1 MAVTTLTDE
10 QVETAIDTSAPA
22 SISKV
27 EAPAKK
33 TMADFGLSS
42 ETIALAMNDYAK
54 EFNAGGT
61 PNLADIVL
69 ARGGNITDLVELA
82 VNNKKTSKAMME
94 GTQLDK
100 DKALAETMQAQFFME
115 DDRGAGK
122 ASKLMN
128 IVSKGISKKL
138 ESPAP
143 AVDAT
148 LETPG
153 TLITTPTLTP
163 TVIIT
168 EEPEAKKTS
177 PTPPPLPEVEPAAA
191 VDEKAANEAFL
202 KEQFPGSLGKYV
214 AGKRD
219 VPFGKPQSQMGQ
231 MVNKEGYGWHKPL
244 EQRVAGYQ
252 AQKGKAEESYAKLAK
267 ELLEKQEAVEAKILA
282 AKDRRAASK
291 EASILG
297 FGTYSSY
304 RAVKLA
310 EKEKEIIEKQQ
321 VEESK
326 AYDKHIKMLGRK
338 EKIYGTASKAVETAG
353 DAALVV
359 KGMGIKGMAALSGV
373 VNSFR
378 EAGLADLNKDK
389 HDAGH
394 LLLGADT
401 LENVSAFKEAN
412 AKKTPEVKSEAKP
425 APVAVD
431 TPAKPEATV
440 SAKSDT
446 PAPDSKA
453 ENSITT
459 KVNANPVSPIFQ
471 EMAGTKPKEFS
482 ISERISHFIS
492 GPSPQ
497 TLGINVTVADAKAL
511 NAVVPPTATP
521 ASNAAR
527 PKGAEI
533 A

>member
-1 MAVTTLTDE
+1 
-10 QVETAIDTSAPA
+10 
-22 SISKV
+22 
-27 EAPAKK
+27 
-33 TMADFGLSS
+33 
-42 ETIALAMNDYAK
+42 
-54 EFNAGGT
+54 
-61 PNLADIVL
+61 
-69 ARGGNITDLVELA
+69 
-82 VNNKKTSKAMME
+82 
-94 GTQLDK
+94 
-100 DKALAETMQAQFFME
+100 
-115 DDRGAGK
+115 
-122 ASKLMN
+122 
-128 IVSKGISKKL
+128 
-138 ESPAP
+138 
-143 AVDAT
+143 
-148 LETPG
+148 
-153 TLITTPTLTP
+153 
-163 TVIIT
+163 
-168 EEPEAKKTS
+168 
-177 PTPPPLPEVEPAAA
+177 

-202 KEQFPGSLGKYV
+202 KQQFPKSLGKYV
-214 AGKRD
+214 PGERGA
-219 VPFGKPQSQMGQ
+219 PFGNPQSQMGQ

-282 AKDRRAASK
+282 AKDRLAASQ
-291 EASILG
+291 EASFFG
-297 FGTYSSY
+297 FGDRHS
-304 RAVKLA
+304 RQAVKLA
-310 EKEKEIIEKQQ
+310 EKEREIIAKQQ
-321 VEESK
+321 EVEAK
-326 AYDKHIKMLGRK
+326 AYDKQIGMLERK

-378 EAGLADLNKDK
+378 EAGLADLNKEH

-394 LLLGADT
+394 ALLGVDDLAKA
-401 LENVSAFKEAN
+401 NAFKEAN
-412 AKKTPEVKSEAKP
+412 AKKSPDAKP
-425 APVAVD
+425 APVVSG
-431 TPAKPEATV
+431 TPAEPEATIT
-440 SAKSDT
+440 AKNET
-446 PAPDSKA
+446 PAPTAKA
-453 ENSITT
+453 ENPIIT